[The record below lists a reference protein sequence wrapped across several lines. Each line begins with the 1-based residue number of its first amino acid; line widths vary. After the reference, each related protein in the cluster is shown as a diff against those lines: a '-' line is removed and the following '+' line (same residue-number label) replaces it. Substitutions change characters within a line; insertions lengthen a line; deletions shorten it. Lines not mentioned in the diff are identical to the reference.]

1 MKRYNPAVGEMTGAT
16 GRRRGTRPKS
26 IVRMLLGGALALL
39 LAAAY
44 AYYGIYASGRLA
56 LAQTAPASE
65 IMRGFDFG
73 PVWLEQGQTG
83 RYFITAQLPQA
94 DTAMWHTSFEVLDS
108 SRQPVF
114 HQDEIRFIGEY
125 QFQSGQ
131 RDRSH
136 HQFTLEKGTGNYY
149 FRFKAHNGV
158 YVAKPTSAPV
168 VQFAIRQ
175 RVLHGWGLWGPV
187 GGLVAIGLLLLV
199 QALVLISRIGATAPA
214 PSSDTGTGSE
224 PRKSNRLRS
233 ARST

>member
-1 MKRYNPAVGEMTGAT
+1 MTGAT
-16 GRRRGTRPKS
+16 GRRRGTRPRS
-26 IVRMLLGGALALL
+26 ILRLLLGGVMALL
-39 LAAAY
+39 LAVAF

-73 PVWLEQGQTG
+73 PVWLEQGETG

-94 DTAMWHTSFEVLDS
+94 DTATWHTSFEVLNS
-108 SRQPVF
+108 SLQPVF

-136 HQFTLEKGTGNYY
+136 HQFTLEKGTGYYY
-149 FRFKAHNGV
+149 FRFKAHNGI
-158 YVAKPTSAPV
+158 YTAAPGSAPV
-168 VQFAIRQ
+168 VHFAIRQ

-187 GGLVAIGLLLLV
+187 GGLVAIGLLLV
-199 QALVLISRIGATAPA
+199 IQALALISRMGAAAPVSPA
-214 PSSDTGTGSE
+214 ETGT
-224 PRKSNRLRS
+224 PRGRRASI
-233 ARST
+233 AHG